1 MITAL
6 SSDNKVYVEF
16 DRNFLGKRIKYY
28 LKKTNSSHGNHQPHV
43 STSMKDQEWKS
54 RKMKHMI

>member
-6 SSDNKVYVEF
+6 SSDNKVYVDF
-16 DRNFLGKRIKYY
+16 DRNFLSKRIKYY

-43 STSMKDQEWKS
+43 STSMKDQE
-54 RKMKHMI
+54 